1 MSHVSHPPFNADAV
15 WGDFIAPDPALE
27 AVDDLAAHMKLPIFS
42 GHKAVHGLQQFRG
55 LQPLFDDI
63 MQRNRA
69 FKQPY
74 EDQCSARYY
83 FDLYCALEAMRGHFN
98 RVAEVGVYLGG
109 ASAVISGCSAD
120 MDFDLDL
127 VDVNPG
133 FLRFSY
139 ERIRRTHPGAEQRV
153 RLFLGGLPEYTAKA
167 LVGSSDKV
175 VIHHD
180 GAHAFDQVVKDM
192 SSLYF
197 AREAVT
203 AIIAQ
208 DTHLRGRIKQLNFV
222 DMALYSVFGTDLAY
236 TPIGA
241 RYAADNATMT
251 QPNPYQGNYFVPGQP
266 EGMVMLMADNTFR
279 YPHPSMQLSE
289 FLRDG
294 A

>member
-1 MSHVSHPPFNADAV
+1 MSDARDTRGGSDAT
-15 WGDFIAPDPALE
+15 WGEFIAPDPRLRE
-27 AVDDLAAHMKLPIFS
+27 VDDLVAHMNVPVFS
-42 GHKAVHGLQQFRG
+42 GHKAVHGLSQYRG
-55 LQPLFDDI
+55 IQPLFDQI
-63 MQRNRA
+63 IERNRA
-69 FKQPY
+69 FEQAY

-83 FDLYCALEAMRGHFN
+83 FDLYCALEAMRGQFN

-109 ASAVISGCSAD
+109 ASAILSGCSAD

-127 VDVNPG
+127 IDVNPA

-167 LVGSSDKV
+167 LVGSSDRV

-192 SSLYF
+192 SALYF
-197 AREAVT
+197 AREALT

-208 DTHLRGRIKQLNFV
+208 DTHLRGRIRHLNFV
-222 DMALYSVFGTDLAY
+222 DMALYSVFGMDLVY

-241 RYAADNATMT
+241 RYSAGNAALTS
-251 QPNPYQGNYFVPGQP
+251 PNKFQGNYFLPGQP
-266 EGMVMLMADNTFR
+266 EGMVLLMAENQFR
-279 YPHPSMQLSE
+279 YPHPSMTLTE
-289 FLRDG
+289 FLRDAG
-294 A
+294 

>member
-1 MSHVSHPPFNADAV
+1 M
-15 WGDFIAPDPALE
+15 
-27 AVDDLAAHMKLPIFS
+27 
-42 GHKAVHGLQQFRG
+42 
-55 LQPLFDDI
+55 
-63 MQRNRA
+63 
-69 FKQPY
+69 
-74 EDQCSARYY
+74 
-83 FDLYCALEAMRGHFN
+83 
-98 RVAEVGVYLGG
+98 
-109 ASAVISGCSAD
+109 
-120 MDFDLDL
+120 
-127 VDVNPG
+127 
-133 FLRFSY
+133 
-139 ERIRRTHPGAEQRV
+139 
-153 RLFLGGLPEYTAKA
+153 
-167 LVGSSDKV
+167 GSPDKV

-197 AREAVT
+197 ARGAVT

-241 RYAADNATMT
+241 RYAADNASMT

-279 YPHPSMQLSE
+279 YPHPTMQLSE